1 MKLIKVKTLLFFTLY
16 FILTTGMQS
25 QNDCYD
31 LSQFYSVKE
40 KIKKRTFKKQNYD
53 GIFSLKQKL
62 VQQISTDI
70 STMSVLKSEN
80 ITEGNTGYYSNES
93 STESYITSIGS
104 INNPNIIYCKNSSN
118 YYVVCQVNKRD
129 FELEYYE
136 SIDSRSKVLYETV
149 KLLERDTKN
158 GQITNKISE
167 LKKDYFY
174 IKNSLY
180 FIVKSNYIDKSKKDL
195 LKDFVAEI
203 LSKFEQLENNNNL
216 NFESKINDLNELLI
230 NKEYERINGKL
241 ISIDFKKLTTEEKKK
256 FTDFKKLYI
265 NKITSYTAEL
275 DLKIKTTLRN
285 KNKTNQIDDLFNEYS
300 KITFFEKNQAKL
312 DKYKKMFAINN
323 GYARTN
329 ISFAAN
335 IGNAFS
341 DISPSSQQSSVNSND
356 VKFDFTYLL
365 TSFNVGVKH
374 YFFNPRKRIGLT
386 INYSIF
392 NNNIIQIEKNY
403 TPLVDPIKKFAVA
416 QIGLILGPLE
426 LNYGIT
432 KVDVK
437 DEEKELKMGNL
448 KFSLLRSDRWSKKYA
463 KVNYMNLYA
472 FGNYLSDFDKIN
484 YLQVGLGLNYNFA
497 FNRTSRF

>member
-1 MKLIKVKTLLFFTLY
+1 MKLIKFKTLLFFTLF

-25 QNDCYD
+25 QNNCND

-53 GIFSLKQKL
+53 NVFSLKQKL

-70 STMSVLKSEN
+70 STMSVIKSEN
-80 ITEGNTGYYSNES
+80 ITDGNTGYYSNES

-104 INNPNIIYCKNSSN
+104 INNPNIIYCKISSN

-136 SIDSRSKVLYETV
+136 SIDSRAKVLYETV

-158 GQITNKISE
+158 GQITNKISQ

-180 FIVKSNYIDKSKKDL
+180 FIVKSNYIDKSKRDVL
-195 LKDFVAEI
+195 EDFVTLV

-216 NFESKINDLNELLI
+216 NFESKINDLNELLVI
-230 NKEYERINGKL
+230 KEFERINGKL
-241 ISIDFKKLTTEEKKK
+241 ISIDLKNLTTEEKKK
-256 FTDFKKLYI
+256 ITDFKKSYI
-265 NKITSYTAEL
+265 NSITNYTADL

-285 KNKTNQIDDLFNEYS
+285 KNKTNEIDDLFNEYS
-300 KITFFEKNQAKL
+300 KITFFENNQAKL
-312 DKYKKMFAINN
+312 NKYKKIFAINN

-335 IGNAFS
+335 VGNAFS
-341 DISPSSQQSSVNSND
+341 DITTQQSNINSND
-356 VKFDFTYLL
+356 VKFDFKYLL
-365 TSFNVGVKH
+365 TSFNIGIKH

-392 NNNIIQIEKNY
+392 NNNIIQIEKNN
-403 TPLVDPIKKFAVA
+403 TPLVDPIKKFSVA
-416 QIGLILGPLE
+416 QIGLILGPFE

-432 KVDVK
+432 NVDVK
-437 DEEKELKMGNL
+437 GEEKELKMSNL

-463 KVNYMNLYA
+463 KVNYINLYA

-497 FNRTSRF
+497 LNRTSRF

>member
-25 QNDCYD
+25 QNNCND

-53 GIFSLKQKL
+53 NIFSLKQKL

-80 ITEGNTGYYSNES
+80 ITDGNTGYYSNES

-118 YYVVCQVNKRD
+118 YYVICQVNKRD

-136 SIDSRSKVLYETV
+136 SIDSRSKILYETI

-158 GQITNKISE
+158 GQVTNKISE

-180 FIVKSNYIDKSKKDL
+180 FIVKSNYIDKSKKDVL
-195 LKDFVAEI
+195 EDFVAEI

-230 NKEYERINGKL
+230 NKEFERINGKL
-241 ISIDFKKLTTEEKKK
+241 ISIDLKNLTTEEKKK
-256 FTDFKKLYI
+256 ITDFKKSYI
-265 NKITSYTAEL
+265 NSITNYTAEL

-285 KNKTNQIDDLFNEYS
+285 KNKTNEIDDLFKEYS
-300 KITFFEKNQAKL
+300 KITFFENNQEKL
-312 DKYKKMFAINN
+312 NKYKKMFAINN

-335 IGNAFS
+335 VGNAFS
-341 DISPSSQQSSVNSND
+341 DITTQQSNVNSND
-356 VKFDFTYLL
+356 VKFDFKYLL
-365 TSFNVGVKH
+365 TSFNIGIKH

-392 NNNIIQIEKNY
+392 NNNIIQIEKNSI
-403 TPLVDPIKKFAVA
+403 PLVDPIKKISVA

-432 KVDVK
+432 NVDVN
-437 DEEKELKMGNL
+437 DEEKELKMANL

-497 FNRTSRF
+497 LNRTSRF